1 MEYVKGTSA
10 YSLLFVII
18 ISDQYSSLKAIELM
32 GLVKQKEELEQE
44 IRLTKKKKEQY
55 QDIERR
61 IGQLQS
67 FMDDAA
73 EQRTAVKNCVGSL
86 NSFILPWLFFSLS
99 AFLKG
104 NRNHCV
110 IYVDFTK
117 WGVVLE
123 GGVNCLVV
131 SVLFDDGKT
140 FDKEGDS

>member
-1 MEYVKGTSA
+1 
-10 YSLLFVII
+10 
-18 ISDQYSSLKAIELM
+18 M

-44 IRLTKKKKEQY
+44 NRLTKKKKEQY
-55 QDIERR
+55 KDIERR
-61 IGQLQS
+61 IGHLQS

-86 NSFILPWLFFSLS
+86 NSFILQWLFFSLS
-99 AFLKG
+99 ALLKG

-140 FDKEGDS
+140 FDKEGDSCRRSTMLTYRAMETEN

>member
-1 MEYVKGTSA
+1 
-10 YSLLFVII
+10 
-18 ISDQYSSLKAIELM
+18 M

-55 QDIERR
+55 KDIERR
-61 IGQLQS
+61 IGQLQG

-99 AFLKG
+99 AFLKC